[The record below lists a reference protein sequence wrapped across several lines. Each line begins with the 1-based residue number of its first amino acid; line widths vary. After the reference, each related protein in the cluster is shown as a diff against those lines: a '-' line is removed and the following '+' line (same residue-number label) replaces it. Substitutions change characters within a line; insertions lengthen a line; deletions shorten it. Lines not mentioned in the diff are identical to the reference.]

1 MEKNSMELLPF
12 PPELNYIVGNFQC
25 YTKYNF
31 IYIFLNATVLVKK
44 PPKHHKTKNRT
55 LKCQLIQKSAK
66 HRKEP
71 GTATVQ
77 LQPMKLNHCISLYPF
92 LE

>member
-1 MEKNSMELLPF
+1 MEKNSMELLAF
-12 PPELNYIVGNFQC
+12 PPELNYIAGTFQC
-25 YTKYNF
+25 YPKYNF

-44 PPKHHKTKNRT
+44 PKKQKNTKQKNPTTT

-77 LQPMKLNHCISLYPF
+77 L
-92 LE
+92 